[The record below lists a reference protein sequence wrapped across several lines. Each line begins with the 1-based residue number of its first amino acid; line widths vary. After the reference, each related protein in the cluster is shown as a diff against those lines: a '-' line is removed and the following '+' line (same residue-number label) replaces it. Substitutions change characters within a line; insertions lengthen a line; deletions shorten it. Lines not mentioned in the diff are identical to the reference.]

1 MGLDTVELV
10 MAIEEEFGIEIPNA
24 DAPKL
29 AVLGDMHDY
38 IVRTLRQSGDTPDEG
53 QVWERL
59 SAVVVERLGV
69 RPEEVRRTAHI
80 VYDLRAD

>member
-10 MAIEEEFGIEIPNA
+10 MAIEKEFGIEIPNA

-29 AVLGDMHDY
+29 AILGDMHDY
-38 IVRTLRQSGDTPDEG
+38 LVHALRKRGNTPDEKE
-53 QVWERL
+53 VWARL
-59 SAVVVERLGV
+59 STVVVEQLGV
-69 RPEEVRRTAHI
+69 HPGEVQREAHI

>member
-10 MAIEEEFGIEIPNA
+10 MAIEEAFSIEIPNA
-24 DAPKL
+24 DAVKL

-38 IVRTLRQSGDTPDEG
+38 IVRALRARGDAPDEG

-59 SAVVVERLGV
+59 SAVVVAQLGV
-69 RPEEVRRTAHI
+69 RPAEVTRTAHI
-80 VYDLRAD
+80 VLDLGAD

>member
-10 MAIEEEFGIEIPNA
+10 MALEEEFGINIPNA
-24 DAPKL
+24 DAEKL
-29 AVLGDMHDY
+29 VVIGDMHDY
-38 IVRTLRQSGDTPDEG
+38 IVRTLRQRGDTLDEG

-59 SAVVVERLGV
+59 CAIVVEQLGV
-69 RPEEVRRTAHI
+69 RPEEVTRTAHI